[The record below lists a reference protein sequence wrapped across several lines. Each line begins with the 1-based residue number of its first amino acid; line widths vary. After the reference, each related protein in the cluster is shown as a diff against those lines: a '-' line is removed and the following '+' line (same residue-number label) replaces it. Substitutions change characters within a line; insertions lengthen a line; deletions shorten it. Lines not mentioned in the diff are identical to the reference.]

1 MATFGTPWRL
11 GIVTACAGAV
21 LLLLGAVAGRW
32 PSGYFTLLRVAVCGV
47 ALGLMVIAYAEG
59 SPGWAILLGL
69 TAFLFNPLLPIQMRR
84 ADWRFLNI
92 GATVLLTAAAVR
104 FGRARLR

>member
-1 MATFGTPWRL
+1 MAPFGTPWRW

-59 SPGWAILLGL
+59 CPGWAILLGL
-69 TAFLFNPLLPIQMRR
+69 TAFLFNPLLPIRMRR
-84 ADWRFLNI
+84 ADWRFLNL

>member
-1 MATFGTPWRL
+1 MAAFGTRCRWGL
-11 GIVTACAGAV
+11 VAACAGAV
-21 LLLLGAVAGRW
+21 LLLLGTVAGRW

-69 TAFLFNPLLPIQMRR
+69 TAFLFNPLLPIRMRR
-84 ADWRFLNI
+84 ADWRLLTI
-92 GATVLLTAAAVR
+92 STTVLLTAAAVR
-104 FGRARLR
+104 FRRPSPR